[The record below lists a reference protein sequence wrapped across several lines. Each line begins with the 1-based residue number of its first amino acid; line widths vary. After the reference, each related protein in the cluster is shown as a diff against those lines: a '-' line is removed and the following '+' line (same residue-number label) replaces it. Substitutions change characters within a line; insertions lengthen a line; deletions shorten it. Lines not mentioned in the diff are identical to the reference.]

1 MNPLAPP
8 SDAVF
13 DREVTCVRKGTGFT
27 GCTGYL
33 HGYLHVTEPGA
44 KGGERTPERNGSGG
58 RTTGRNQSSARS
70 PEMLPWRLALVKS
83 LPIWKMAMVRF
94 KNQRQWVPPRL
105 CDSGL
110 SEQWAS
116 PPRVACRGLVHCCHY
131 IQIVSFTS
139 DAKES

>member
-58 RTTGRNQSSARS
+58 RTTESGSKPKLSPFPRNAPMEAGIGQ
-70 PEMLPWRLALVKS
+70 ELANLENGHGE
-83 LPIWKMAMVRF
+83 I
-94 KNQRQWVPPRL
+94 
-105 CDSGL
+105 
-110 SEQWAS
+110 
-116 PPRVACRGLVHCCHY
+116 
-131 IQIVSFTS
+131 
-139 DAKES
+139 